1 MEEEGL
7 IGLVEGTA
15 GYLFV
20 LLHEGIEVQLVGVV
34 LVGLAVLEDGGQVG
48 LYVLDNASEQGQP
61 FHILHLPLLQ
71 LVEYHHSEPPLTAPH
86 HPLLHPDL
94 RHLDQRFYCEVFAA
108 EQEVPQLHYQLAQ
121 QFEIQ
126 LYFGLGVVLHVA
138 FEGAIGGILGP
149 GFVGG

>member
-34 LVGLAVLEDGGQVG
+34 LVGLAVLKDGGQVG
-48 LYVLDNASEQGQP
+48 LYVLDNASEQGQS

-71 LVEYHHSEPPLTAPH
+71 FVEHHHSESPLAAPH

-94 RHLDQRFYCEVFAA
+94 RHLDQWFYCEVFAA
-108 EQEVPQLHYQLAQ
+108 EQEVAQLHHQLTQ

-126 LYFGLGVVLHVA
+126 LYFGLGIVLHVA
-138 FEGAIGGILGP
+138 FEGAIGGILGS
-149 GFVGG
+149 GFVGS